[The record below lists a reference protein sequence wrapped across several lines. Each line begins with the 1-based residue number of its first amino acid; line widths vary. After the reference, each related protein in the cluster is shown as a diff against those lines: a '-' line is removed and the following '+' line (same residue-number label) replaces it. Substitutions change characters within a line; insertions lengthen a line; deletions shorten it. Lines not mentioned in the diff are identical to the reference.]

1 MTAERLLRIN
11 GDLKDPGR
19 SELME
24 VIRRFHEV
32 CRSRN
37 LPYCVVGGMAV
48 IRNGAVRT
56 TAGIDVLTLKKEWS
70 SILPLDGEIE
80 GRGPD
85 SCIDTK
91 TGITIDILFADDD
104 WGMVIDMPD
113 PRTAGEYD
121 EANGARFLG
130 LHDLVQLKMA
140 VHLSKLKEFGP
151 ATAAKDLADVQEL
164 IGNNLPQFSGEIL
177 SGYHPAVREQCRAV
191 VDEVT
196 RSRSGK
202 RSARRGVEE

>member
-1 MTAERLLRIN
+1 
-11 GDLKDPGR
+11 
-19 SELME
+19 ME
-24 VIRRFHEV
+24 VIRRFHAL
-32 CRSRN
+32 CQSRN
-37 LPYCVVGGMAV
+37 LPYCVIGGMAV

-56 TAGIDVLTLKKEWS
+56 TADIDILTLRKEWS
-70 SILPLDGEIE
+70 SILPLSGEIAD
-80 GRGPD
+80 RGPN

-91 TGITIDILFADDD
+91 TGITIDVLFTDED

-164 IGNNLPQFSGEIL
+164 MRNNLPRFSGQIL
-177 SGYHPAVREQCRAV
+177 SGYPPAVREQCNAV
-191 VDEVT
+191 LDEVMRT
-196 RSRSGK
+196 RSGK
-202 RSARRGVEE
+202 RPGRGDVEP